1 MQDTLDKKFKIK
13 KFLMTLY
20 QESITSGNNLKDN
33 EYIRIYQNNKT
44 NEITLFDFDKKDYSK
59 VEFFNNIDD
68 VVSYVTNKN
77 SSSMNTYFTLATT
90 NGEGGTLQ
98 NLKNRYCIAFDFDK
112 KDYDSLTY
120 KDIMNKFNQLK
131 LHYHCLIDSGNGYHA
146 YMMIEKT
153 NDIKLVEQVTKTIAE
168 KLGADLNACK
178 TTQLLR
184 IPYTYNIKDTKKLVR
199 IIKLYDKDT
208 IKRYD
213 IEKLAK
219 RFCRDV
225 KTTTDTNIKYALNSN
240 IKPCV
245 AYTLEHGSKEGY
257 NNHDLQRIVVELRNK
272 NKTLAQIKVICAE
285 WNNKNEKSWSD
296 NELNYQVEYM
306 YNNLTHVKFECD
318 NCNKKDNCY
327 SVIETDFNY
336 TDDEKLLTVSETAM
350 KALKKAKRKGVKRME
365 GNDLVIYGILKLHNQ
380 GLYRDEIIKELTYK
394 KKCRFSEPTITKAL
408 KNLEDNGFIEVE
420 TVCKKKLYRLVNTRN
435 KVELT
440 YNISFAATFECVK
453 GNITSEEL
461 RLYNYM
467 RYLQHKEQRENPKVL
482 KGNLFQM
489 TQRDIAKAYGVEQP
503 NLSVMIN
510 NLIDEKLMSIWY
522 RQTSNNNGFDYY
534 TYTLNY

>member
-1 MQDTLDKKFKIK
+1 MNTIENQFKIK

-20 QESITSGNNLKDN
+20 QEVITSGNNLKDN

-44 NEITLFDFDKKDYSK
+44 NEVTLLDFDKKDFSK

-68 VVSYVTNKN
+68 IVSYVTNKN
-77 SSSMNTYFTLATT
+77 SSFMNTYFTLSTT
-90 NGEGGTLQ
+90 NGFGGTLS
-98 NLKNRYCIAFDFDK
+98 NLQNRYFIGFDFDK
-112 KDYDSLTY
+112 KDYNSLTLA
-120 KDIMNKFNQLK
+120 DIVNKFNELK
-131 LHYHCLIDSGNGYHA
+131 LYYHALVDSGNGYHA
-146 YMMIEKT
+146 YICINKT
-153 NDIKLVEQVTKTIAE
+153 NDHKLVEEVTKTIAQ

-178 TTQLLR
+178 TTQILR
-184 IPYTYNIKDTKKLVR
+184 VPLTYNIKDKKKQVR
-199 IIKLYDKDT
+199 IIKLYDKET

-213 IEKLAK
+213 IDKLAK

-225 KTTTDTNIKYALNSN
+225 KNTTDTNIKYALNSN

-245 AYTLEHGSKEGY
+245 AYVLEHGSKEGC
-257 NNHDLQRIVVELRNK
+257 NNYDLQRIVVDLRNK
-272 NKTLAQIKVICAE
+272 NKTLAQVKSICVE

-306 YNNLTHVKFECD
+306 YNNLTYVKFDCTECD
-318 NCNKKDNCY
+318 KKDSCN

-336 TDDEKLLTVSETAM
+336 SENDKLIMVSETTM
-350 KALKKAKRKGVKRME
+350 KSLKKANRKGAKTME
-365 GNDLVIYGILKLHNQ
+365 GNDLVIYSILKLHNK
-380 GLYRDEIIKELTYK
+380 GLYRDELVKELTYK

-408 KNLEDNGFIEVE
+408 KNLTDNGFIEVE
-420 TVCKKKLYRLVNTRN
+420 QVGKNKMYKLINTRN

-440 YNISFAATFECVK
+440 YNISFGATFECVK
-453 GNITSEEL
+453 GNISTDEL

-467 RYLQHKEQRENPKVL
+467 RYLQHKEQRENPKAL

-489 TQRDIAKAYGVEQP
+489 TQRDIAKDFGTTQGRI
-503 NLSVMIN
+503 SQMIN
-510 NLIDEKLMSIWY
+510 NLLEEKLISIWY

-534 TYTLNY
+534 VYTLNY

>member
-1 MQDTLDKKFKIK
+1 MKLVDKQHKIK

-467 RYLQHKEQRENPKVL
+467 RYLQHKEQRENPKAL

>member
-33 EYIRIYQNNKT
+33 EYIRIYQNNKR
-44 NEITLFDFDKKDYSK
+44 NQMSFDEFSKK
-59 VEFFNNIDD
+59 EFFNNIDD
-68 VVSYVTNKN
+68 VVSYVTKKN
-77 SSSMNTYFTLATT
+77 VYNLNTYFTLATT
-90 NGEGGTLQ
+90 DGNGGTLE
-98 NLKNRYCIAFDFDK
+98 NLQYRYCLAFDFDK
-112 KDYDSLTY
+112 KDYDSLTHKY
-120 KDIMNKFNQLK
+120 IMNKFNQLK

-178 TTQLLR
+178 TTQSLR

-199 IIKLYDKDT
+199 IIKLYDKET

-225 KTTTDTNIKYALNSN
+225 KTKTDTNIKYALNSN

-257 NNHDLQRIVVELRNK
+257 NNHDLQRIVVELRKK

-350 KALKKAKRKGVKRME
+350 KALKKAKRKGVKCME
-365 GNDLVIYGILKLHNQ
+365 GNGLVIYGILKLHNQ

-440 YNISFAATFECVK
+440 YNISFGATFECVK
-453 GNITSEEL
+453 GNITTEEL

-467 RYLQHKEQRENPKVL
+467 RYLQHKEQRENSKAL

-489 TQRDIAKAYGVEQP
+489 TQRDLAKEFGVTQQ
-503 NLSVMIN
+503 NISLMIN
-510 NLIDEKLMSIWY
+510 NLLEEKLMSIWY

-534 TYTLNY
+534 VYTLNY

>member
-1 MQDTLDKKFKIK
+1 MDILDKQIKIK
-13 KFLMTLY
+13 KFLRTLY
-20 QESITSGNNLKDN
+20 QEVIIEGNNLKDN

-44 NEITLFDFDKKDYSK
+44 NEISLLDFDRKDFSK

-77 SSSMNTYFTLATT
+77 SNFVNTYFTLATT
-90 NGEGGTLQ
+90 NGSGGTLQ
-98 NLKNRYCIAFDFDK
+98 DLKNRYCIAFDFDK
-112 KDYDSLTY
+112 KDFEGLTSI
-120 KDIMNKFNQLK
+120 DIMNKFNSLK
-131 LHYHCLIDSGNGYHA
+131 LHYHCLVDSGNGYHA
-146 YMMIEKT
+146 YMFINKT
-153 NDIKLVEQVTKTIAE
+153 NDIKLVEEVTKTLAE
-168 KLGADLNACK
+168 KLGADMNATK
-178 TTQLLR
+178 TTQVLR
-184 IPYTYNIKDTKKLVR
+184 IPYTYNIKDTKKTVR
-199 IIKLYDKDT
+199 IIKIYNRET

-213 IEKLAK
+213 IEQLAK

-225 KTTTDTNIKYALNSN
+225 KTNIDTNIKYALNNN

-245 AYTLEHGSKEGY
+245 ANVLENGSKEGC
-257 NNHDLQRIVVELRNK
+257 NNYDLQRIVVELRNK
-272 NKTLAQIKVICAE
+272 NKTLAQIKVICSE
-285 WNNKNEKSWSD
+285 WNNKNIKSWSD

-336 TDDEKLLTVSETAM
+336 IDDEKLLTVSETAM
-350 KALKKAKRKGVKRME
+350 KALKKAKRKGVKCME
-365 GNDLVIYGILKLHNQ
+365 GNDLVIYGILKLHNK
-380 GLYRDEIIKELTYK
+380 GLYRDELVKELTYK

-408 KNLEDNGFIEVE
+408 KNLADNGFIEVE
-420 TVCKKKLYRLVNTRN
+420 TVGKKKMYKLVNTRN
-435 KVELT
+435 KVGLT

-461 RLYNYM
+461 RLYNFM
-467 RYLQHKEQRENPKVL
+467 RYLQHKEQRENPKAL

-489 TQRDIAKAYGVEQP
+489 TQRDIAKAFGVDQQRIS
-503 NLSVMIN
+503 LMVN

-534 TYTLNY
+534 VYTLNY